1 MQLLPIILLLP
12 VMLAVGFCDF
22 RYMKIPNVLSVIG
35 VIIFIGTAFLLPVP
49 EIGMRIL
56 AGVIAMLVGFILF
69 ALRVFGGGDV
79 KIFSVLMLFI
89 PSQTIALFGLVFSIS
104 ILFGIGL
111 IMTLRTA
118 PGAQES
124 RWVSLK
130 ERVKFPMGIS
140 ISLAAVSHPFMV
152 SALQF

>member
-22 RYMKIPNVLSVIG
+22 RYMKIPNILSILG
-35 VIIFIGTAFLLPVP
+35 IIIFIGTAFLLPIP
-49 EIGMRIL
+49 EIGLRIL
-56 AGVIAMLVGFILF
+56 ASIIAMVVGFILF
-69 ALRVFGGGDV
+69 ALRMFGGGDI

-89 PSQTIALFGLVFSIS
+89 PSQTMALFGLVFSIS

-111 IMTLRTA
+111 IMTLRIA

-140 ISLAAVSHPFMV
+140 ISLAAILHPFFIT
-152 SALQF
+152 ALQL